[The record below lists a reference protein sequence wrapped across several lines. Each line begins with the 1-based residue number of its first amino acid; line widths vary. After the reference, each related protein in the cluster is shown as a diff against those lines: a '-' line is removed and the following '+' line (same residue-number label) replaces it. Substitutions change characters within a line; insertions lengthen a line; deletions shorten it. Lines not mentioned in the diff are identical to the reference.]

1 MGTARRRQ
9 PPRSALLAVDSDR
22 CADVNTPA
30 NLRVINSANDT
41 LARDV
46 VVDADF
52 ANPLFGAAGDLAAT
66 TIIEDRRPIANQGR
80 LRVMNGA
87 GQFAALDFFLLPV
100 GTPISSVQPLRV
112 NVASSSSLFAVP
124 PGTTS

>member
-1 MGTARRRQ
+1 
-9 PPRSALLAVDSDR
+9 
-22 CADVNTPA
+22 
-30 NLRVINSANDT
+30 VINSANDT